1 MRVLETL
8 RVALDAVVANKM
20 RSLLTMLG
28 VIIGIAAVI
37 TMVALGEGAQR
48 SVEEWVRSMG
58 TNVLTVRPGQD
69 LILGV
74 DLGVETLTVDDAEAL
89 LEDPLYIEAVAP
101 EMQGRYQVEFGSGNA
116 NLSVVGAWPSF
127 FSVTHHVLA
136 AGRLVG

>member
-69 LILGV
+69 LILG
-74 DLGVETLTVDDAEAL
+74 G
-89 LEDPLYIEAVAP
+89 P
-101 EMQGRYQVEFGSGNA
+101 EVQ
-116 NLSVVGAWPSF
+116 
-127 FSVTHHVLA
+127 
-136 AGRLVG
+136 RLVELLVLGPVFRRRVQLQRHALGRGEDV